1 MAIRLVIDSG
11 SDILPAEATSMNI
24 THIPMSVYF
33 GDREYKDAV
42 TLSHAEFYEKLADS
56 SQLPTT
62 SQITP
67 AAYEDVFA
75 DLTANGD
82 TVLVITISSALSGT
96 YQSACIAAD
105 SFPGLV
111 HVVDSLNVCVGTR
124 ILVERAKELIDRG
137 YDIETITA
145 MLNREKK
152 QVRVMAVLDTL
163 EYLKKGGRISAAVAL
178 AGNLLSIKPVVAVED
193 GAVVMAGKARGS
205 KNSCNLLR
213 TMIEKGKGIDFM
225 RPYNVAYSG
234 LSDTG
239 VLTYLEDHADLWKTE
254 VKEIIPTT
262 VGCTIGTHVG
272 PGAIAVGFFE
282 KE

>member
-11 SDILPAEATSMNI
+11 SDILPAEAASMNI

-33 GDREYKDAV
+33 GDQEYKDAV
-42 TLSHAEFYEKLADS
+42 TLSHREFYEKLTES

-67 AAYEDVFA
+67 ASYEDVFA
-75 DLTANGD
+75 ELTANGD

-111 HVVDSLNVCVGTR
+111 YVVDSLNVCVGTR
-124 ILVERAKELIDRG
+124 ILAERALELIDKG
-137 YDIETITA
+137 YDIDTITA
-145 MLNREKK
+145 MLNMEKK
-152 QVRVMAVLDTL
+152 QIRVMAVLDTL

-178 AGNLLSIKPVVAVED
+178 AGNLLSIKPVVAVEE

-213 TMIEKGKGIDFM
+213 TMIEKGKGIDFT

-239 VLTYLEDHADLWKTE
+239 VLAYLEDHADLWRTH